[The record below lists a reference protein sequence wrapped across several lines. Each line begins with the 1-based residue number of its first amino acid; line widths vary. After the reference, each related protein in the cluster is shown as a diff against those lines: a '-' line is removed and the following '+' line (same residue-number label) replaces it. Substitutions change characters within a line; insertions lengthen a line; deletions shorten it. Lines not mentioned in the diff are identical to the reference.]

1 MPEADMSEIPM
12 EPVNWERVLTLQ
24 PENALSGVIVNLKVG
39 DVVAA
44 RVVKALAAQ
53 RLLLTFD
60 GQPLRVQS
68 GIEVPVGAEL
78 QLRVREIGRTVVLDL
93 VRVEAPSARRAAATP
108 AALSGPTS
116 ARSGPAP
123 QAETRALHAEVAAA
137 IAQLRPMGR
146 VALEIENLLGAL
158 PETLPAS
165 RSSASLAQLTHG
177 LRGLVFP
184 RLVEAGSGGA
194 TALAKFDP
202 AIVLQLLKLIESI
215 TGEQMQADPQARAL
229 DALLSVINQSSAVH
243 EGLLKEREAAPS
255 GLAPAAVSRAKMAEL
270 LERLLSASVSER
282 HASATEALAAAV
294 DKLDPEE
301 KLLVAALATS
311 REQALVAASP
321 EAAWLGRVHQA
332 LSDAL
337 ANEAL
342 SRLTSLMLSEDGKS
356 FGFVQIL
363 GGAGEETVRLRV
375 QRKSDDAGGGTE
387 PGRDRPLRAVLD
399 VTLSALGEVWAE
411 VSTIGR
417 DVAARFELADAE
429 RSVAVAHGLPEL
441 RSALEAHGLRTAL
454 SADVRRA
461 ARDTLSG
468 EPIAQ
473 TADSARLDLWA

>member
-1 MPEADMSEIPM
+1 
-12 EPVNWERVLTLQ
+12 
-24 PENALSGVIVNLKVG
+24 
-39 DVVAA
+39 
-44 RVVKALAAQ
+44 
-53 RLLLTFD
+53 
-60 GQPLRVQS
+60 
-68 GIEVPVGAEL
+68 
-78 QLRVREIGRTVVLDL
+78 
-93 VRVEAPSARRAAATP
+93 
-108 AALSGPTS
+108 
-116 ARSGPAP
+116 
-123 QAETRALHAEVAAA
+123 
-137 IAQLRPMGR
+137 MGR
-146 VALEIENLLGAL
+146 VALEIENLVGTL
-158 PETLPAS
+158 PETLSAS
-165 RSSASLAQLTHG
+165 RSSAPLAQLAHG
-177 LRGLVFP
+177 LRELVFP
-184 RLVEAGSGGA
+184 LLVEAGSGGA

-229 DALLSVINQSSAVH
+229 DALLSVIDQSSAVH

-294 DKLDPEE
+294 DKLDLEE
-301 KLLVAALATS
+301 KLLLAALAAS
-311 REQALVAASP
+311 REQALIAVSP

-332 LSDAL
+332 LSAAL

-375 QRKSDDAGGGTE
+375 QRKNDDAGGGTE

-429 RSVAVAHGLPEL
+429 RSVAVANGLPEL

-454 SADVRRA
+454 SADVHRA
-461 ARDTLSG
+461 ARDALSG

-473 TADSARLDLWA
+473 TANSARLDLWA

>member
-1 MPEADMSEIPM
+1 MSEIPM

-39 DVVAA
+39 DVVGA

-93 VRVEAPSARRAAATP
+93 VRVEVPSARRPPTVP

-116 ARSGPAP
+116 ARSGLAP

-146 VALEIENLLGAL
+146 VALEIENLVGAL
-158 PETLPAS
+158 PETLSAS
-165 RSSASLAQLTHG
+165 PSSAPLAQLAHG
-177 LRGLVFP
+177 LRELVFP
-184 RLVEAGSGGA
+184 LLVEAGSGGA

-229 DALLSVINQSSAVH
+229 DALLSVINQSSAVR

-255 GLAPAAVSRAKMAEL
+255 DLAAAVSRAKIAEL

-301 KLLVAALATS
+301 KLLLAALAAS
-311 REQALVAASP
+311 REQALIAASP

-332 LSDAL
+332 LSAAL

-375 QRKSDDAGGGTE
+375 QRKNDDAGGGTE

-429 RSVAVAHGLPEL
+429 RSLAVANGLPEL
-441 RSALEAHGLRTAL
+441 RSALEAHGLRTTL